1 MTTISIE
8 EFCQALAC
16 AYIRA
21 GDLTPDAS
29 GRMVFI
35 ARRPAEQDEECLR
48 AEFDGVRDLVTRS
61 RTSPPSGDD
70 VVELSILEL
79 DGEPGR
85 WRVRFNP
92 WHLHEIEFQCRRI
105 RVNAVDVSGHGRH
118 LQDWF
123 PARRPKM
130 PPFEAGAV

>member
-8 EFCQALAC
+8 EFCQAIAC
-16 AYIRA
+16 AFIRA
-21 GDLTPDAS
+21 GDLKPDAD
-29 GRMVFI
+29 GRIAFI
-35 ARRPAEQDEECLR
+35 ARRPTDRNEDRFRVEL
-48 AEFDGVRDLVTRS
+48 DGVRDLVTRS

-70 VVELSILEL
+70 IVELSILEL

-92 WHLHEIEFQCRRI
+92 WYLHEIEFHCRRI
-105 RVNAVDVSGHGRH
+105 RVNDAEVAGRGRH
-118 LQDWF
+118 VQDWF

-130 PPFEAGAV
+130 PPFEAGAA